1 MRLSDGEQQRMEQRL
16 ALRFAAIG
24 DGAQSWLERQLS
36 ALSPDCALLTR
47 WCYSASPVS
56 DWANYEFSLFR
67 ACAEHALRLR
77 EQSPLAR
84 ELPEPL
90 FLNYVLHP
98 RVNEEELCDCRGFF
112 YAQLRGRIE
121 GLSAREAILAIN
133 EWNAEQVCYRATDER
148 TISALGAWRSGFGRC
163 GEESAFAVNVLRA
176 AGIPA
181 RQVYTPRWA
190 HCDNNHAWVEAYCGG
205 AWHFFGACEPE
216 EALDRGWRSAR
227 AQPLLWNACGGRGDH
242 FGRRRGDV
250 PEPDRPLCARAPAGS
265 AGAGEGRAAR
275 RRCGGHVRHSQRVG
289 GLSGCG
295 HSDGCGRNGAAAL
308 RIRRSDRAGPE
319 KRPLPG
325 DALPGIT
332 GGAAGADTGRA
343 GSTRRALDELYTPC
357 AEGAP
362 A

>member
-84 ELPEPL
+84 ELPGPL

-112 YAQLRGRIE
+112 YAQIRGRIE

-163 GEESAFAVNVLRA
+163 GEESTFAVNVL
-176 AGIPA
+176 
-181 RQVYTPRWA
+181 
-190 HCDNNHAWVEAYCGG
+190 
-205 AWHFFGACEPE
+205 
-216 EALDRGWRSAR
+216 
-227 AQPLLWNACGGRGDH
+227 
-242 FGRRRGDV
+242 
-250 PEPDRPLCARAPAGS
+250 
-265 AGAGEGRAAR
+265 
-275 RRCGGHVRHSQRVG
+275 
-289 GLSGCG
+289 LSLI
-295 HSDGCGRNGAAAL
+295 H
-308 RIRRSDRAGPE
+308 I
-319 KRPLPG
+319 
-325 DALPGIT
+325 
-332 GGAAGADTGRA
+332 
-343 GSTRRALDELYTPC
+343 
-357 AEGAP
+357 
-362 A
+362 

>member
-90 FLNYVLHP
+90 FLNYVFHP

-112 YAQLRGRIE
+112 YAQIRGRIE

-163 GEESAFAVNVLRA
+163 GEESTFAVNVLRA
-176 AGIPA
+176 AGIPPGRSIRRAGRTATTITRGSRRTAAA
-181 RQVYTPRWA
+181 RGT
-190 HCDNNHAWVEAYCGG
+190 
-205 AWHFFGACEPE
+205 F
-216 EALDRGWRSAR
+216 SAR
-227 AQPLLWNACGGRGDH
+227 VS
-242 FGRRRGDV
+242 RRKRWI
-250 PEPDRPLCARAPAGS
+250 AAGS
-265 AGAGEGRAAR
+265 PARRAAL
-275 RRCGGHVRHSQRVG
+275 CS
-289 GLSGCG
+289 CT
-295 HSDGCGRNGAAAL
+295 AAAL
-308 RIRRSDRAGPE
+308 ERLRRTRRSFR
-319 KRPLPG
+319 
-325 DALPGIT
+325 
-332 GGAAGADTGRA
+332 
-343 GSTRRALDELYTPC
+343 STAR
-357 AEGAP
+357 
-362 A
+362 

>member
-112 YAQLRGRIE
+112 YAQIRGRIE

-163 GEESAFAVNVLRA
+163 GEESTFAVNVLRA

-181 RQVYTPRWA
+181 RQVYTPR
-190 HCDNNHAWVEAYCGG
+190 GT
-205 AWHFFGACEPE
+205 F
-216 EALDRGWRSAR
+216 SAR
-227 AQPLLWNACGGRGDH
+227 VS
-242 FGRRRGDV
+242 RRKRWI
-250 PEPDRPLCARAPAGS
+250 AAGS
-265 AGAGEGRAAR
+265 PARRAAL
-275 RRCGGHVRHSQRVG
+275 CS
-289 GLSGCG
+289 CT
-295 HSDGCGRNGAAAL
+295 AAAL
-308 RIRRSDRAGPE
+308 ERLRRTRRSFR
-319 KRPLPG
+319 
-325 DALPGIT
+325 
-332 GGAAGADTGRA
+332 
-343 GSTRRALDELYTPC
+343 STAR
-357 AEGAP
+357 
-362 A
+362 

>member
-163 GEESAFAVNVLRA
+163 GEESTFAAYRPAGPGSRPGRSIRRA
-176 AGIPA
+176 GRTATTITRGSRRTAAA
-181 RQVYTPRWA
+181 RGT
-190 HCDNNHAWVEAYCGG
+190 
-205 AWHFFGACEPE
+205 F
-216 EALDRGWRSAR
+216 SAR
-227 AQPLLWNACGGRGDH
+227 VS
-242 FGRRRGDV
+242 RRKRWIAAV
-250 PEPDRPLCARAPAGS
+250 HEQS
-265 AGAGEGRAAR
+265 AAR

-289 GLSGCG
+289 DLSGCG

-308 RIRRSDRAGPE
+308 RIR
-319 KRPLPG
+319 
-325 DALPGIT
+325 
-332 GGAAGADTGRA
+332 
-343 GSTRRALDELYTPC
+343 
-357 AEGAP
+357 
-362 A
+362 

>member
-112 YAQLRGRIE
+112 YAQIRGRIE

-133 EWNAEQVCYRATDER
+133 EWNAEQVCYRSTDGR
-148 TISALGAWRSGFGRC
+148 TISALGAQRSRKRKHLGGSIPGR
-163 GEESAFAVNVLRA
+163 
-176 AGIPA
+176 
-181 RQVYTPRWA
+181 
-190 HCDNNHAWVEAYCGG
+190 
-205 AWHFFGACEPE
+205 
-216 EALDRGWRSAR
+216 
-227 AQPLLWNACGGRGDH
+227 
-242 FGRRRGDV
+242 
-250 PEPDRPLCARAPAGS
+250 
-265 AGAGEGRAAR
+265 
-275 RRCGGHVRHSQRVG
+275 
-289 GLSGCG
+289 
-295 HSDGCGRNGAAAL
+295 
-308 RIRRSDRAGPE
+308 
-319 KRPLPG
+319 
-325 DALPGIT
+325 
-332 GGAAGADTGRA
+332 
-343 GSTRRALDELYTPC
+343 
-357 AEGAP
+357 
-362 A
+362 

>member
-163 GEESAFAVNVLRA
+163 GEESTFAVNVLRA

-190 HCDNNHAWVEAYCGG
+190 HCDDNHAWVEAYCGG

-216 EALDRGWRSAR
+216 EALDRGWFTGA
-227 AQPLLWNACGGRGDH
+227 
-242 FGRRRGDV
+242 
-250 PEPDRPLCARAPAGS
+250 LCS
-265 AGAGEGRAAR
+265 
-275 RRCGGHVRHSQRVG
+275 CT
-289 GLSGCG
+289 
-295 HSDGCGRNGAAAL
+295 AAAL
-308 RIRRSDRAGPE
+308 ERLRRTRRSFR
-319 KRPLPG
+319 
-325 DALPGIT
+325 
-332 GGAAGADTGRA
+332 
-343 GSTRRALDELYTPC
+343 STAR
-357 AEGAP
+357 
-362 A
+362 

>member
-16 ALRFAAIG
+16 AFRFAAIG

-112 YAQLRGRIE
+112 YAQIRGRIE

-163 GEESAFAVNVLRA
+163 GEESTFAVNVLRA
-176 AGIPA
+176 AGIRPGRSIRRAGRTATTITRGSRRTAAARGTFSARVSRRKRWIAAGSPA
-181 RQVYTPRWA
+181 R
-190 HCDNNHAWVEAYCGG
+190 
-205 AWHFFGACEPE
+205 
-216 EALDRGWRSAR
+216 
-227 AQPLLWNACGGRGDH
+227 
-242 FGRRRGDV
+242 
-250 PEPDRPLCARAPAGS
+250 
-265 AGAGEGRAAR
+265 RAAL
-275 RRCGGHVRHSQRVG
+275 CS
-289 GLSGCG
+289 CT
-295 HSDGCGRNGAAAL
+295 AAAL
-308 RIRRSDRAGPE
+308 ERLRRTRRSFR
-319 KRPLPG
+319 
-325 DALPGIT
+325 
-332 GGAAGADTGRA
+332 
-343 GSTRRALDELYTPC
+343 STAR
-357 AEGAP
+357 
-362 A
+362 

>member
-24 DGAQSWLERQLS
+24 DVAQSWLERQLS

-148 TISALGAWRSGFGRC
+148 TISALGAWRSRLWPLRGRIH
-163 GEESAFAVNVLRA
+163 V
-176 AGIPA
+176 
-181 RQVYTPRWA
+181 
-190 HCDNNHAWVEAYCGG
+190 
-205 AWHFFGACEPE
+205 
-216 EALDRGWRSAR
+216 RG
-227 AQPLLWNACGGRGDH
+227 Q
-242 FGRRRGDV
+242 
-250 PEPDRPLCARAPAGS
+250 
-265 AGAGEGRAAR
+265 RAAR
-275 RRCGGHVRHSQRVG
+275 SRDPGPAGLYAALGALRRQSRVG
-289 GLSGCG
+289 RGVL
-295 HSDGCGRNGAAAL
+295 RRRVAL
-308 RIRRSDRAGPE
+308 FRRV
-319 KRPLPG
+319 
-325 DALPGIT
+325 
-332 GGAAGADTGRA
+332 
-343 GSTRRALDELYTPC
+343 
-357 AEGAP
+357 
-362 A
+362 